1 MKNTTLIKEAAPAF
15 GYKQLKVTSTAF
27 QNEGMIPFK
36 YSCDSAN
43 TNPPLDI
50 EDIPEKTK
58 SLAIIF
64 ENRDAPSGTWG
75 HWIVWNIPVIGH
87 IKEYGMHGTEG
98 MNDFH
103 QQRYIGPVPSFDTH
117 QYAFKIYA
125 LDSLLYLPPHSTKA
139 ELEIA
144 MSEHIIAFGELIG
157 LYKNNFTINY
167 RDNIAHSN

>member
-1 MKNTTLIKEAAPAF
+1 MKNTTLFKEVTNAF
-15 GYKQLKVTSTAF
+15 DYKKLRVTSTAF

-36 YSCDSAN
+36 YSCDGAN

-50 EDIPEKTK
+50 EDIPDGTR

-64 ENRDAPSGTWG
+64 ENRDTSSGSWA
-75 HWIVWNIPVIGH
+75 HWVVWNIPVMNH

-103 QQRYIGPVPSFDTH
+103 QQRYIGPVPSFDTY

-125 LDSLLYLPPHSTKA
+125 LNSLIYLTPQETKEA
-139 ELEIA
+139 LEIA
-144 MSEHIIAFGELIG
+144 MSEHLIAYGEMIG
-157 LYKNNFTINY
+157 LYKNNLANSF
-167 RDNIAHSN
+167 RDNITHHN